1 MTKATKRTVMR
12 VLRTPS
18 AVALICTGA
27 LCATAVLL
35 FAPEETRQWIL
46 APGGGIAALLALFV
60 RLRPVDDD
68 GRPTLPPPGDES

>member
-46 APGGGIAALLALFV
+46 APGGGLAALLALFV
-60 RLRPVDDD
+60 QLK
-68 GRPTLPPPGDES
+68 PPPEEP